1 MKPKRESIYE
11 GKALSLGLEQA
22 TFPDGSQETLEIIRH
37 PGGAGTV
44 AIDDKG
50 NVCLIYQYRHAADG
64 WLWEIPA
71 GRLEGREEPLIT
83 ARRELLEEAGLAAKH
98 WQALGVIL
106 PSPGICD
113 ERITLFL
120 AGGLSSVPVAH
131 EPTEFI
137 EIHWVPVSEAMAWIQ
152 TGKITDA
159 KTIIALFMA
168 QTELTKQ
175 PV

>member
-1 MKPKRESIYE
+1 MKPKQESIFE

-22 TFPDGSQETLEIIRH
+22 TFPDGSQEMLEIIHH

-44 AIDDKG
+44 AMDEQG
-50 NVCLIYQYRHAADG
+50 NVCLIYQYRHVMDG
-64 WLWEIPA
+64 WLWEVPA
-71 GRLEGREEPLIT
+71 GRLEDREEPLIT
-83 ARRELLEEAGLAAKH
+83 AQRELVEEAGLLAEQ
-98 WQALGVIL
+98 WQVLGSIF

-113 ERITLFL
+113 ERIHLYL
-120 AGGLSSVPVAH
+120 AEDLSSTPVAH

-137 EIHWVPVSEAMAWIQ
+137 EIYWVPLNEAIGWIQ

-168 QTELTKQ
+168 QAKITGQ
-175 PV
+175 HI